1 MVERVF
7 LDFFELFWRK
17 ILPQI
22 FIFILITIFTFI
34 YKKSQAA
41 HKENPNQEFIYCW
54 NLKGLIYMF
63 GFEALEKEIY
73 FKN

>member
-22 FIFILITIFTFI
+22 LVFIPIKIFTFI
-34 YKKSQAA
+34 FLKSQA
-41 HKENPNQEFIYCW
+41 
-54 NLKGLIYMF
+54 GST
-63 GFEALEKEIY
+63 
-73 FKN
+73 